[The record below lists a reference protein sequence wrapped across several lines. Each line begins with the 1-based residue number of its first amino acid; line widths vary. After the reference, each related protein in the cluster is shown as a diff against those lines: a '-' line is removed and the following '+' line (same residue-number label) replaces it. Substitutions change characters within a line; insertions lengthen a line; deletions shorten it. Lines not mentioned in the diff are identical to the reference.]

1 MKRLRS
7 ILATIVITLTVIFVC
22 VYWIAPIALSFYE
35 VRMAP
40 PVAKVVPTQLKDH
53 SISQAPGMRLS
64 YVGYDFEV
72 PWDDI
77 DESKTQLYPKD
88 SSVKT
93 MVVLVFRSGL
103 KIMVNS
109 LHPREFAYM
118 WEKDYK
124 MPARNMDAIFGP
136 GSANSDYIFTKNV
149 WAFTPDK
156 MHHWS
161 LTPAMYARE
170 TMLLMFKS
178 VMPSRAARSG
188 IFNVRTRDYVGFQQ
202 GNLEVA
208 RDGVLVT
215 LFAND
220 GGVEFLFDADHYKNP
235 VGLTQPEI
243 NRVVQTLRKT
253 AAREEASSQA
263 SRPSN

>member
-1 MKRLRS
+1 MKLLRR
-7 ILATIVITLTVIFVC
+7 ILTTIAITFAVVLVC
-22 VYWIAPIALSFYE
+22 VYWIAPVALSFYAA
-35 VRMAP
+35 RKAP
-40 PVAKVVPTQLKDH
+40 PVARVLPTELTDH

-72 PWDDI
+72 PWNDI
-77 DESKTQLYPKD
+77 DKSKTQLQPKN
-88 SSVKT
+88 SPAKT

-103 KIMVNS
+103 KIMVTS
-109 LHPREFAYM
+109 LRPGEFAYM

-136 GSANSDYIFTKNV
+136 GSADSDYIFTKNV
-149 WAFTPDK
+149 LAFTPDK

-178 VMPSRAARSG
+178 VMPSREARTG
-188 IFNVRTRDYVGFQQ
+188 IFNVRTQDYMGFQQ
-202 GNLEVA
+202 GNLKVA
-208 RDGVLVT
+208 RDGALVT
-215 LFAND
+215 LFTND
-220 GGVEFLFDADHYKNP
+220 GGVEFIFAAAHYNNP

-243 NRVVQTLRKT
+243 NRVVQTLHKT
-253 AAREEASSQA
+253 AVPEMASSVK
-263 SRPSN
+263 

>member
-1 MKRLRS
+1 MKLLRR
-7 ILATIVITLTVIFVC
+7 ILTTIAITFAVILVC
-22 VYWIAPIALSFYE
+22 VYWIAPVALSFDAA
-35 VRMAP
+35 RKAP
-40 PVAKVVPTQLKDH
+40 PVAKVVPTELTDH
-53 SISQAPGMRLS
+53 SISQAPGRRLS

-77 DESKTQLYPKD
+77 DESKTQLYPK
-88 SSVKT
+88 SSPAKT

-103 KIMVNS
+103 KIMVTS

-124 MPARNMDAIFGP
+124 MPARNMDAIFGT

-188 IFNVRTRDYVGFQQ
+188 IFNVRTRDYMGFQQ
-202 GNLEVA
+202 GNRDNLEVA

-220 GGVEFLFDADHYKNP
+220 GGVEFLFDADHCDNP
-235 VGLTQPEI
+235 VALTQPKI

-253 AAREEASSQA
+253 VAPEMASSA
-263 SRPSN
+263 K

>member
-1 MKRLRS
+1 MRIFRR
-7 ILATIVITLTVIFVC
+7 ILATIIVTLAVIFVC
-22 VYWIAPIALSFYE
+22 VYYIAPVALSFYASSKA
-35 VRMAP
+35 V
-40 PVAKVVPTQLKDH
+40 PVTRVVPTELRDH
-53 SISQAPGMRLS
+53 TISQTPGMRLS
-64 YVGYDFEV
+64 YVGFEFEV
-72 PWDDI
+72 PWNDLDD
-77 DESKTQLYPKD
+77 SKTQLYPKNKPA
-88 SSVKT
+88 KT
-93 MVVLVFRSGL
+93 MAILVFRSGL
-103 KIMVNS
+103 KIVVTS
-109 LHPREFAYM
+109 LRPRESADM
-118 WEKDYK
+118 WEKEFK

-156 MHHWS
+156 MHHWF

-178 VMPSRAARSG
+178 VMPTKPARSG
-188 IFNVRTRDYVGFQQ
+188 IFNVRTRDYMGFQQ

-208 RDGVLVT
+208 RDGALVT

-220 GGVEFLFDADHYKNP
+220 GGVEFLFDADHYNNP

-253 AAREEASSQA
+253 PATEVASSEK
-263 SRPSN
+263 